1 VNDSYKWSKGSD
13 WVPPKPSTRTWWYS
27 DLKTRNVLC
36 KPFTKKNVLSILI
49 DIVWMCGR
57 HQASRQEL
65 EWSMHLCALG
75 HLSYPANGLYKLT
88 NPDALIWLQEQ
99 CCFPTYWLIRIYH
112 TPDAPTCNLYRDRS
126 CCACALSIM
135 YNLVALAAWRREWLT
150 DELCRRSLCRI
161 PSQFCAEKRHRRP
174 PPVQCNAREHRCAI
188 LLLFAEKRG

>member
-1 VNDSYKWSKGSD
+1 MVSAIFFSPMQPLQRANIRSDASSKWMILPTSGPKD
-13 WVPPKPSTRTWWYS
+13 LTWVPPKPSTRTWWYS

-57 HQASRQEL
+57 HQGSREEL

-112 TPDAPTCNLYRDRS
+112 TTPDAPTCNLYRDRS
-126 CCACALSIM
+126 CCACALSNNI
-135 YNLVALAAWRREWLT
+135 
-150 DELCRRSLCRI
+150 
-161 PSQFCAEKRHRRP
+161 
-174 PPVQCNAREHRCAI
+174 
-188 LLLFAEKRG
+188 